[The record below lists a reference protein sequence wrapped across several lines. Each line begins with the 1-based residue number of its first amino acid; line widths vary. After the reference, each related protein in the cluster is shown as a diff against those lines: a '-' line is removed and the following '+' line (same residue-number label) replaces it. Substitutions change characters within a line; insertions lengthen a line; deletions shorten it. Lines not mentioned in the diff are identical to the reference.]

1 MPQYFNDSPIER
13 REDDSYSVHAFAEA
27 PPRCSSILGRLD
39 SANKPA

>member
-27 PPRCSSILGRLD
+27 LRCSSILGRLD

>member
-13 REDDSYSVHAFAEA
+13 REDDSYSFYAFVEA
-27 PPRCSSILGRLD
+27 LPRYSSMLGRLD